1 MLDEYIWGQTNRI
14 SPEAPV
20 PVLDVQRT
28 THTLGGA
35 ANVARNIREMGAAVT
50 LAGVVGADP
59 GADMLLASLQTHG
72 CPTDCLVVADDRPT
86 TVKTRVVVQK
96 QQIVRIDRETR
107 KPVSGAVMDELL
119 SRIKAALPTVHAMI
133 LSDYAKGALTDS
145 LVKTVIKKARDY
157 RIPVAANLKPPR
169 IAGFHGATLLTL
181 NLAEAE
187 RAWRRPIVDEASV
200 CRCGQTLRK
209 QLACKGL
216 LITRG
221 GDGVVLFTAAGAP
234 LMIPAQRVQVF
245 DVTGAGDTVI
255 SAAAL
260 ALSAAQPALRPRRS
274 AISLETSK

>member
-1 MLDEYIWGQTNRI
+1 M
-14 SPEAPV
+14 
-20 PVLDVQRT
+20 PVLDVQCT

-35 ANVARNIREMGAAVT
+35 ANIARNVREMGAAVT

-59 GADMLLASLQTHG
+59 GADMLLASLQTYG
-72 CPTDCLVVADDRPT
+72 CPTEGLVVADDRFT

-107 KPVSGAVMDELL
+107 KPVSGAVMDTLL
-119 SRIKAALPTVHAMI
+119 SQIEATLPTVHAVI
-133 LSDYAKGALTDS
+133 LSDYAKGVLTDR
-145 LVKTVIKKARDY
+145 LVRTVIKKVKEY
-157 RIPVAANLKPPR
+157 RIPVAANLKPPHVE
-169 IAGFHGATLLTL
+169 GFHGATLLTL

-187 RAWRRPIVDEASV
+187 RAWSRPIVDETSL
-200 CRCGQTLRK
+200 CRCGQDLRK

-221 GDGVVLFTAAGAP
+221 GDGVVLFTSAGAP

-255 SAAAL
+255 SAPPRWRYR
-260 ALSAAQPALRPRRS
+260 PAEPAPKPRRS
-274 AISLETSK
+274 AILRETSK